1 MSNMVVLIDTNVV
14 IDFLVTREPFF
25 KASSQVVMKCANG
38 ELEGCIAFHSIS
50 NLWYILRKIPE
61 DKRRKWLLDIC
72 SFLKVTGAHRD
83 EVQKAIRNKEFRD
96 FEDCLQDRCAQGVG
110 AGYIITRNVAD
121 FNGSEIPAI
130 TPEDFLRVISG

>member
-1 MSNMVVLIDTNVV
+1 MVVLIDTNVV

-61 DKRRKWLLDIC
+61 DKRRKWLMDIC
-72 SFLKVTGAHRD
+72 SFLKVTGANHD
-83 EVQKAIRNKEFRD
+83 EVQKAIRN
-96 FEDCLQDRCAQGVG
+96 
-110 AGYIITRNVAD
+110 
-121 FNGSEIPAI
+121 
-130 TPEDFLRVISG
+130 